1 MAEFNKAIS
10 LNPAYAEAYSNR
22 GPFFMKIKNMTR
34 RSRIMKRPSL

>member
-22 GPFFMKIKNMTR
+22 GAVFFENKEYDKA
-34 RSRIMKRPSL
+34 LQ